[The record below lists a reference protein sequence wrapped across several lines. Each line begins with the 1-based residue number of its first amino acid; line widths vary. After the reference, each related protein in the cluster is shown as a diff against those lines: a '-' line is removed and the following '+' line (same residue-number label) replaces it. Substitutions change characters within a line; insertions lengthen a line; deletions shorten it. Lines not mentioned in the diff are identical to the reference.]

1 MSVAQHMLIQSVVDK
16 NLDAVGGFYFAEDCL
31 RRN

>member
-16 NLDAVGGFYFAEDCL
+16 NLDVVGGFYFVEDCL
-31 RRN
+31 S